1 MTITCLIFIL
11 ICSILP
17 ESSSDKKLNTYQK
30 VEEEFGSY
38 YYCILII
45 IIFLCVNFLYA
56 YSINYFKVLIQFK
69 NMNLY
74 LLIIFSG
81 VIGLIISIIF
91 SLIFPILSDKYD
103 IFKYFSELKSSDK
116 IYIEIFVVY
125 PIYIFSKYM
134 QMYLEILLIYFLNP
148 FYVLWANDLT
158 YGISKL
164 ISFISNYE
172 NFLFSELAEVSA
184 LLGNI
189 VFLEI
194 IELNFCGLS
203 DNIRRNIKLKGELD
217 LKELFKDPEPV
228 NIIEENKKEEE
239 NKEIEVYE

>member
-1 MTITCLIFIL
+1 MKKYFPYAIFSHHKLSIIFMTITCLTFIFI
-11 ICSILP
+11 CSLLP

-30 VEEEFGSY
+30 MEDEFGSF

-45 IIFLCVNFLYA
+45 IIFLYVNFLYA
-56 YSINYFKVLIQFK
+56 ISINYFKVLIQFK

-91 SLIFPILSDKYD
+91 SHIFPNLSDKYD

-116 IYIEIFVVY
+116 FYIEIFVVY
-125 PIYIFSKYM
+125 PIFIFSKYM

-148 FYVLWANDLT
+148 FYVLWANDLI

-164 ISFISNYE
+164 ISFISNKYANYE
-172 NFLFSELAEVSA
+172 NFLFSELAEV
-184 LLGNI
+184 
-189 VFLEI
+189 
-194 IELNFCGLS
+194 
-203 DNIRRNIKLKGELD
+203 
-217 LKELFKDPEPV
+217 
-228 NIIEENKKEEE
+228 
-239 NKEIEVYE
+239 

>member
-1 MTITCLIFIL
+1 M
-11 ICSILP
+11 
-17 ESSSDKKLNTYQK
+17 ED
-30 VEEEFGSY
+30 EFGSY

-56 YSINYFKVLIQFK
+56 YSINDFKVLIQFK

-116 IYIEIFVVY
+116 FYIEIFVVY
-125 PIYIFSKYM
+125 PIFIFSKYM

-164 ISFISNYE
+164 ISFISNKYANYE
-172 NFLFSELAEVSA
+172 NFLFSELAEVYA

-203 DNIRRNIKLKGELD
+203 DNIRTYIKLKGELD